1 MVVDRDDLL
10 VYASPQLLHF
20 FEIPD
25 FYLQAGT
32 RLRDC
37 LGAIY
42 DHCIRSLLAPN
53 PPSREEWLAERV
65 AAHWRER
72 FEAFD
77 RTSKKRIVRLLNR
90 RLPNGFGICAISDV
104 TEQKKREEQWRSD
117 LERVEVTE
125 DILDNL
131 PQPIMVW
138 DERNIVVGINKA
150 FAAMTGRSEEAIL
163 GCPAA
168 EVLEGRFLTSLRQ
181 AEQQLG
187 CKRFVRIA
195 DPASSDATTAAY
207 INRIG
212 KAERPFTAVTFVHID
227 GAPHLLRGIMPAST
241 HETSKSP
248 VVGHA
253 DHSRHASRIVDT
265 DLVAIPASSVSP
277 IGAADRR
284 MRVAIASSDTV
295 FVANALSVLPRQASD
310 HCIVESPYELQA
322 LIELARSASLSIDL
336 IVSDGVFFSGRRDW
350 DSIATLIADRG
361 TVAHR
366 LDRHLRATPGVP
378 ATADRSVREPE
389 AAGRANAEI
398 LVVEDNEVNQ
408 IVFSQILEGLG
419 RSYKLAVN
427 GAEAL
432 AIWQADRPAIVL
444 MDISLPDINGM
455 DVCRLMR
462 QRQKQGEPRAAIVGV
477 LVPAF
482 DHDRERCMEA
492 GMDDVIVKPLSPDMI
507 ETLLDRHLGL
517 RPTADARR
525 F

>member
-1 MVVDRDDLL
+1 MHKQPGDRPASDRTRASALVLEHSLLDAVCDAQGSALMVVDRDDLL

-168 EVLEGRFLTSLRQ
+168 EVLEGRFLASLRQ

-207 INRIG
+207 ING
-212 KAERPFTAVTFVHID
+212 
-227 GAPHLLRGIMPAST
+227 
-241 HETSKSP
+241 
-248 VVGHA
+248 
-253 DHSRHASRIVDT
+253 
-265 DLVAIPASSVSP
+265 
-277 IGAADRR
+277 
-284 MRVAIASSDTV
+284 
-295 FVANALSVLPRQASD
+295 
-310 HCIVESPYELQA
+310 
-322 LIELARSASLSIDL
+322 
-336 IVSDGVFFSGRRDW
+336 
-350 DSIATLIADRG
+350 
-361 TVAHR
+361 
-366 LDRHLRATPGVP
+366 
-378 ATADRSVREPE
+378 
-389 AAGRANAEI
+389 
-398 LVVEDNEVNQ
+398 
-408 IVFSQILEGLG
+408 
-419 RSYKLAVN
+419 
-427 GAEAL
+427 
-432 AIWQADRPAIVL
+432 
-444 MDISLPDINGM
+444 
-455 DVCRLMR
+455 
-462 QRQKQGEPRAAIVGV
+462 
-477 LVPAF
+477 
-482 DHDRERCMEA
+482 
-492 GMDDVIVKPLSPDMI
+492 
-507 ETLLDRHLGL
+507 
-517 RPTADARR
+517 
-525 F
+525 